1 MPVQGRA
8 VARLENPNPETH
20 DFQISTAH
28 LAKPKPNIVLYLPKR
43 YSLLTISYVITI
55 SLALK
60 RSPFK
65 IIIIMID

>member
-20 DFQISTAH
+20 DFQIATAH
-28 LAKPKPNIVLYLPKR
+28 LAKPKW
-43 YSLLTISYVITI
+43 YSLLTIYYVITL

-60 RSPFK
+60 RSPF
-65 IIIIMID
+65 